1 MVGRAGARRR
11 SELKLRHGLPLEFS
25 TSIKGIFKR
34 HGGDSLV
41 AKVRL
46 GMSRRRWESHR
57 NDLIASIPP
66 GEYRQTPSTHY
77 GDCLVDESWHY
88 ILHGFA
94 VERLDFIIRTLE
106 AKEIQESS
114 FADIGDSDGTF
125 LRALGKNGTSI
136 NFSEAVLANIPDL
149 RKLQGCMPHIDLPD
163 GSFDYV
169 LLFETLEHLP
179 DPVAGLREVERLAR
193 KGAFV
198 SIPHV
203 SKTRV
208 KEYWSNRK
216 APVGE
221 SHVFEFSPRD
231 FAKIVTHTGFRIGS
245 SRRIRVFAP
254 PRTIS
259 ELVYCAASVLGED
272 WDIRCG
278 AFKAFDVYYLERRLQ
293 QGNPTIAGAFS

>member
-1 MVGRAGARRR
+1 L
-11 SELKLRHGLPLEFS
+11 ELS
-25 TSIKGIFKR
+25 TSVKGIVKR
-34 HGGDSLV
+34 HGGESFV
-41 AKVRL
+41 AKARL
-46 GMSRRRWESHR
+46 GMSRRCWESR
-57 NDLIASIPP
+57 RDGLIASIPP

-94 VERLDFIIRTLE
+94 VERLDFIIRTLG
-106 AKEIQESS
+106 AREIQESS

-136 NFSEAVLANIPDL
+136 NFSETVLANIPDL
-149 RKLQGCMPHIDLPD
+149 RKLQGCLPHIDLPD

-216 APVGE
+216 APAGE

-231 FAKIVTHTGFRIGS
+231 FARIVSYTGFRIS
-245 SRRIRVFAP
+245 NSRRIRVFAP
-254 PRTIS
+254 PRTVP
-259 ELVYCAASVLGED
+259 ELVYCAGSLLAED
-272 WDIRCG
+272 WNVRCG
-278 AFKAFDVYYLERRLQ
+278 IFKAFNVYYLERRRRP
-293 QGNPTIAGAFS
+293 GNPTIAGALG